1 MMNEARLREEIAVL
15 GKAIYDRGLTHGNTG
30 NISVKL
36 DDGWLFSP
44 TGCCLGRL
52 DPAAIA
58 KVDFSGRHVSGHKPT
73 KEDLLH
79 RAVYEER
86 PGCGAVVH
94 LHATYS
100 VAVSMLQGLNP
111 DNLLPALTAYYVMK
125 IGTLPLIPYHPP
137 GGRNLADAVR
147 ACAANH
153 HAMLLAHHGPVVAGK
168 TLGAAVDAIEELEET
183 ARLFLLVRQHKYHVL
198 DNEQIELLRQKYPP
212 G

>member
-1 MMNEARLREEIAVL
+1 MMNEARLREEIVAQ

-44 TGCCLGRL
+44 TGSCLGRL
-52 DPAAIA
+52 DPAAIS
-58 KVDFSGRHVSGHKPT
+58 KVDYSGRHVSGHKPT

-79 RAVYEER
+79 RAVYGER
-86 PGCGAVVH
+86 PECGAVVH
-94 LHATYS
+94 LHSTYS
-100 VAVSMLQGLNP
+100 VAVSVLRGLNP

-125 IGTLPLIPYHPP
+125 IGILPLIPYYPP
-137 GGRNLADAVR
+137 GDRTLADAVR
-147 ACAANH
+147 TCAASH

-168 TLGAAVDAIEELEET
+168 NLSAAVDAIEELEET
-183 ARLFLLVRQHKYHVL
+183 ARLFLLVQRHRYNVL
-198 DNEQIELLRQKYPP
+198 DNEQIAFLWQKHPV